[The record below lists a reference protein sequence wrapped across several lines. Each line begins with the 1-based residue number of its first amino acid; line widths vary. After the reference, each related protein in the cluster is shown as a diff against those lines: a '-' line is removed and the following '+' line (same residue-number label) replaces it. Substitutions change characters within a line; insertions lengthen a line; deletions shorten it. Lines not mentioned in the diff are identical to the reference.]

1 VGQNWGEARSPGAL
15 RVIPAAIVAGLE
27 AAVNRY
33 LRLDPDI
40 PPRLAALDGKVI
52 AVELDGWG
60 QIVYLLPGVDGV
72 RVVERHEGEPSVW
85 VRGVPLA
92 LLRQWRGDPAVG
104 GEVAIE
110 GDIAVGQAFQ
120 AILARVNIDWEEQ
133 LSKAVGDVAAH
144 QLGNLWRGLRGW
156 GRRSADTLARDGVE
170 YLQQELHALPPRP
183 VVERFLS
190 AVDTLR
196 EDADR
201 LAARVERL
209 RRRAAAG
216 GDLP

>member
-1 VGQNWGEARSPGAL
+1 M
-15 RVIPAAIVAGLE
+15 
-27 AAVNRY
+27 
-33 LRLDPDI
+33 
-40 PPRLAALDGKVI
+40 I

-104 GEVAIE
+104 GEGAIE